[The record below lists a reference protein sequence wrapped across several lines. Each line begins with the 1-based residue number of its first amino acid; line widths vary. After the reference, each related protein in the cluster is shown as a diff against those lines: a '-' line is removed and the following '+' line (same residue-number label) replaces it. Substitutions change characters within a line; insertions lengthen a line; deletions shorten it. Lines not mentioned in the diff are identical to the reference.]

1 MKIYEP
7 RVIVALDYK
16 NEEDAMRFVE
26 LVDPSLCKLK
36 VGKELFTHTG
46 PNFVSKNKKKGFDVF
61 LDLKFYDIPSTV
73 SKAVA
78 AADDMGVWMT
88 DIHASGGSKMM
99 EEARNTLDKNN
110 SEMLIIAVTV
120 LTSLSRSD
128 LSEVGVSF
136 SPEQQVSKLASLAKK
151 SGMDGV
157 VASALEAAELRNSYG
172 DDFILVT
179 PGIRHNLVTTND
191 QKRIMTPS
199 QAIFSGSNY
208 LVIGRPITQA
218 SNPVNALK
226 IVNDEILSAL

>member
-7 RVIVALDYK
+7 RIIVALDYK

-26 LVDPSLCKLK
+26 LVNPSLCKLK

-46 PNFVSKNKKKGFDVF
+46 PNFVSNLIKKGFDVF

-99 EEARNTLDKNN
+99 EEAKNTLDKNN
-110 SEMLIIAVTV
+110 SKMLIIAVTV

>member
-46 PNFVSKNKKKGFDVF
+46 PNFVSNLIKRGFDVF

-99 EEARNTLDKNN
+99 EEAKNTLDKNN
-110 SEMLIIAVTV
+110 SKMLIIAVTV

-179 PGIRHNLVTTND
+179 PGIRHNLVITND
-191 QKRIMTPS
+191 QKRVMTPS

-208 LVIGRPITQA
+208 LVIGRPITQV

>member
-1 MKIYEP
+1 MKIHEP

-26 LVDPSLCKLK
+26 LVNPSLCKLK

-46 PNFVSKNKKKGFDVF
+46 PNFVSNLIKKGFDVF

-128 LSEVGVSF
+128 LSEVGISF

-179 PGIRHNLVTTND
+179 PGIRHNLVTIND
-191 QKRIMTPS
+191 QKRVMTPS

-218 SNPVNALK
+218 SNPVSALK
-226 IVNDEILSAL
+226 LVNDEILSAL

>member
-46 PNFVSKNKKKGFDVF
+46 PNFVSNLIKKGFDVF

-128 LSEVGVSF
+128 LSEVGISF

-179 PGIRHNLVTTND
+179 PGIRHNLVTIND
-191 QKRIMTPS
+191 QKRVMTPS

-218 SNPVNALK
+218 SNPVSALK
-226 IVNDEILSAL
+226 LVNDEIISAL

>member
-1 MKIYEP
+1 MKIHEP

-16 NEEDAMRFVE
+16 NEEDALRFVE
-26 LVDPSLCKLK
+26 LVNPSLCKLK

-46 PNFVSKNKKKGFDVF
+46 PNFVSNLIKRGFDVF

-128 LSEVGVSF
+128 LSEVGISF

-179 PGIRHNLVTTND
+179 PGIRHNLVTIND
-191 QKRIMTPS
+191 QKRVMTPS

-218 SNPVNALK
+218 SNPVSALK
-226 IVNDEILSAL
+226 LVNDEILSAL

>member
-1 MKIYEP
+1 MIDDP
-7 RVIVALDYK
+7 RIIVALDYK
-16 NEEDAMRFVE
+16 NEEDAMKFVE

-46 PNFVSKNKKKGFDVF
+46 PNFVSSLIKKGFDVF

-88 DIHASGGSKMM
+88 DVHASGGSKMM
-99 EEARNTLDKNN
+99 EEAKNILDKNN

-120 LTSLSRSD
+120 LTSFSRND
-128 LSEVGVSF
+128 LSEVGVFF
-136 SPEQQVSKLASLAKK
+136 SPEEQVSKLARLAKK

-172 DDFILVT
+172 DNFILVT
-179 PGIRHNLVTTND
+179 PGIRSNLVTTND
-191 QKRIMTPS
+191 QKRIMSPS
-199 QAIFSGSNY
+199 QAIFAGSNY
-208 LVIGRPITQA
+208 LVVGRPITQA
-218 SNPVNALK
+218 SNPLNALK
-226 IVNDEILSAL
+226 LFNDEVLTPL

>member
-7 RVIVALDYK
+7 RIIVALDYK

-26 LVDPSLCKLK
+26 LVNPSLCKLK

-46 PNFVSKNKKKGFDVF
+46 PNFVSNLIKKGFDVF

-218 SNPVNALK
+218 SNPVSALK
-226 IVNDEILSAL
+226 LVNDEIISAL

>member
-7 RVIVALDYK
+7 RIIVALDYK

-26 LVDPSLCKLK
+26 LVNPSLCKLK

-46 PNFVSKNKKKGFDVF
+46 PNFVSNLIKKGFDVF

-128 LSEVGVSF
+128 LSEVGISF

-172 DDFILVT
+172 NDFILVT
-179 PGIRHNLVTTND
+179 PGIRHNLVTIND
-191 QKRIMTPS
+191 QKRVMTPS

-218 SNPVNALK
+218 SNPVSALK
-226 IVNDEILSAL
+226 LVNDEIISAL

>member
-16 NEEDAMRFVE
+16 NEKDAMRFVE

-46 PNFVSKNKKKGFDVF
+46 PNFVSNLIKKGFDVF

-128 LSEVGVSF
+128 LSEVGISF

-157 VASALEAAELRNSYG
+157 VASALVAAELRNSYG

>member
-46 PNFVSKNKKKGFDVF
+46 PNFVSNLIKKGFDVF

-179 PGIRHNLVTTND
+179 PGIRHNLVITND
-191 QKRIMTPS
+191 QKRVMTPS

-208 LVIGRPITQA
+208 LVIGRPITQV

>member
-7 RVIVALDYK
+7 RIIVALDYK

-26 LVDPSLCKLK
+26 LVNPSLCKLK

-46 PNFVSKNKKKGFDVF
+46 PNFVSNLIKKGFDVF

-128 LSEVGVSF
+128 LSEVGISF

-172 DDFILVT
+172 NDFILVT
-179 PGIRHNLVTTND
+179 PGIRHNLVTIND
-191 QKRIMTPS
+191 QKRVMTPS

-208 LVIGRPITQA
+208 LVIGRPITQV

>member
-7 RVIVALDYK
+7 RIIVALDYK

-26 LVDPSLCKLK
+26 LVNPSLCKLK

-46 PNFVSKNKKKGFDVF
+46 PNFVSNLIKKGFDVF

>member
-46 PNFVSKNKKKGFDVF
+46 PNFVSNLIKKGFDVF

-128 LSEVGVSF
+128 LSEVGISF

-172 DDFILVT
+172 NDFILVT
-179 PGIRHNLVTTND
+179 PGIRHNLVTIND
-191 QKRIMTPS
+191 QKRVMTPS

-218 SNPVNALK
+218 SNPVSALK
-226 IVNDEILSAL
+226 LVNDEIISAL

>member
-46 PNFVSKNKKKGFDVF
+46 PNFVSNLIKKGFDVF

-78 AADDMGVWMT
+78 AADNMGVWMT

-99 EEARNTLDKNN
+99 EEAKNTLDKNN
-110 SEMLIIAVTV
+110 SKMLIIAVTV

>member
-26 LVDPSLCKLK
+26 LVNPSLCKLK

-46 PNFVSKNKKKGFDVF
+46 PNFVSNLIKKGFDVF

-128 LSEVGVSF
+128 LSEVGISF

-179 PGIRHNLVTTND
+179 PGIRHNLVTIND
-191 QKRIMTPS
+191 QKRVMTPS

-218 SNPVNALK
+218 SNPVSALK
-226 IVNDEILSAL
+226 LVNDEILSAL

>member
-7 RVIVALDYK
+7 RIIVALDYK
-16 NEEDAMRFVE
+16 NEEDALRFVE
-26 LVDPSLCKLK
+26 LVNPSLCKLK

-46 PNFVSKNKKKGFDVF
+46 PNFVSNLIKRGFDVF

-99 EEARNTLDKNN
+99 EEAKNTLDKNN
-110 SEMLIIAVTV
+110 SKMLIIAVTV

-151 SGMDGV
+151 YK
-157 VASALEAAELRNSYG
+157 AEIPFLRPESISKDQSSSFKLMKHAIDYYKKNKEELISRLPVIQENKTYEYINRAFI
-172 DDFILVT
+172 DYDFQ
-179 PGIRHNLVTTND
+179 GNL
-191 QKRIMTPS
+191 
-199 QAIFSGSNY
+199 
-208 LVIGRPITQA
+208 PITY
-218 SNPVNALK
+218 K
-226 IVNDEILSAL
+226 T

>member
-46 PNFVSKNKKKGFDVF
+46 PNFVSNLIKKGFDVF

-99 EEARNTLDKNN
+99 EEAKNTLDKNN
-110 SEMLIIAVTV
+110 SKMLIIAVTV

-179 PGIRHNLVTTND
+179 PGIRHNLVITND
-191 QKRIMTPS
+191 QKRVMTPS

-208 LVIGRPITQA
+208 LVIGRPITQV

>member
-7 RVIVALDYK
+7 RIIVALDYK

-26 LVDPSLCKLK
+26 LVNPSLCKLK

-46 PNFVSKNKKKGFDVF
+46 PNFVSNLIKKGFDVF

-99 EEARNTLDKNN
+99 EEAKNTLDKNN
-110 SEMLIIAVTV
+110 SKMLIIAVTV

-179 PGIRHNLVTTND
+179 PGIRHNLVITND
-191 QKRIMTPS
+191 QKRVMTPS

>member
-1 MKIYEP
+1 MKIHEP

-26 LVDPSLCKLK
+26 LVNPSLCKLK

-46 PNFVSKNKKKGFDVF
+46 PNFVSNLIKKGFDVF

-128 LSEVGVSF
+128 LNEVGISF
-136 SPEQQVSKLASLAKK
+136 SPEQQVNKLASLAKK

-157 VASALEAAELRNSYG
+157 VASALEAAELRNSYD

-218 SNPVNALK
+218 SNPVSALK
-226 IVNDEILSAL
+226 LVNDEILSAL

>member
-46 PNFVSKNKKKGFDVF
+46 PNFVSNLIKKGFDVF

-179 PGIRHNLVTTND
+179 PGIRHNLVTIND
-191 QKRIMTPS
+191 QKRVMTPS

-218 SNPVNALK
+218 SNPVSALK
-226 IVNDEILSAL
+226 LVNDEIISAL